1 MTQHSTGPNRQ
12 APEGDRVA
20 TALRAAL
27 KENDRLKRHNRRLSA
42 AAREPVAVVGV
53 GCRLPGGVGSPEGLW
68 DLVASGGDATCDF
81 PEDR

>member
-1 MTQHSTGPNRQ
+1 MTESTHTQ
-12 APEGDRVA
+12 QKLFDY
-20 TALRAAL
+20 
-27 KENDRLKRHNRRLSA
+27 LKRVTADLRETRRRLHDAEA